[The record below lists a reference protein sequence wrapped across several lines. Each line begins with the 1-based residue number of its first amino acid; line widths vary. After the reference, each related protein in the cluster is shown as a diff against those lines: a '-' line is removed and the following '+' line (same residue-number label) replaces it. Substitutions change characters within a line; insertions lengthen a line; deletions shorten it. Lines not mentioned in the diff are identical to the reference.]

1 MKGIQISGR
10 FGEMD
15 ERYLTST
22 EAREYLRIG
31 KNTLL
36 KFRRLGLPFVK
47 VSRKVVYRKSDIDAF
62 MESHLVTP
70 KKKGRKEGRP

>member
-1 MKGIQISGR
+1 
-10 FGEMD
+10 MD

>member
-1 MKGIQISGR
+1 LKGIQISGR